1 MNFPILSAIIFIPL
15 IGALFISITKGEQKT
30 VVKSSKYVAIF
41 SSLANFF
48 LSIFLWYSFDA
59 STSEF
64 QFVEKREWIRGF
76 INFHLGIDGISMLFI
91 LLTTFI
97 APICIFSGINS
108 IKFKLR
114 EFLIAIL
121 VMETLMLG
129 VFCSLDLV
137 IFYLFFEGGLIPM
150 FLIIGIWGGPKRVYS
165 AFKFFL
171 FTLLG
176 SVLMLIAIIS
186 IYWITGTT
194 DVIELLDL
202 NIPQEYQYLLWL
214 AFFSSFAVKLPMW
227 PFHTWLPDAHVEAP
241 TAGSVILAAI
251 LLKMAGYGFIRFS
264 LGLFP
269 VASDYFTPL
278 IFALSVIAIIY
289 TSLIALMQDDMKKLI
304 AYSSVA
310 HMGFVTIGIFSLNKQ
325 GLEGSIIQML
335 SHGLISAALFL
346 CVGVVYD
353 RMHSRM
359 ISSYG
364 GLVSNMPKY
373 AFVFMIFTLAAL
385 GLPGTSGFVGEFLV
399 LVGVFQINVFVAV
412 LASLGVILAA
422 AYMLWL
428 YKRVIFGKMANS
440 ELKDITDINKT
451 EIYIFA
457 SLVFLTLFFGIYP
470 EPLFNTIDISVSN
483 LINNYQNDL
492 NLYLTQ
498 INN

>member
-15 IGALFISITKGEQKT
+15 IGAFFIFVTTGVQKN
-30 VVKSSKYVAIF
+30 VEKNSKYVAIF
-41 SSLANFF
+41 SSLTNFL
-48 LSIFLWYSFDA
+48 LSIFLWYSFDTTTA
-59 STSEF
+59 DF
-64 QFVEKREWIRGF
+64 QFVEKKNWMEGF
-76 INFHLGIDGISMLFI
+76 INFQLGVDGISILFI

-97 APICIFSGINS
+97 APVCIFSAIHS
-108 IKFKLR
+108 IKFKIK

-176 SVLMLIAIIS
+176 SVLMLVAIIS
-186 IYWITGTT
+186 IYWITGTS
-194 DVIELLDL
+194 DVIKLL
-202 NIPQEYQYLLWL
+202 NIRIPTEYQYLLWL

-227 PFHTWLPDAHVEAP
+227 PVHTWLPDAHVEAP

-251 LLKMAGYGFIRFS
+251 LLKMAGYGFLRFS

-278 IFALSVIAIIY
+278 IFTLSIMAIIY
-289 TSLIALMQDDMKKLI
+289 TSLVALMQEDMKKLI

-310 HMGFVTIGIFSLNKQ
+310 HMGFVTLGIFSLTKQ
-325 GLEGSIIQML
+325 GLEGSIIQMI

-353 RMHSRM
+353 RFHSRM

-364 GLVSNMPKY
+364 GLVNIMPKY
-373 AFVFMIFTLAAL
+373 SLVFIIFVLAAL

-399 LVGVFQINVFVAV
+399 LVGVLQKNILVAI

-428 YKRVIFGKMANS
+428 YKRVIFGKITNS
-440 ELKDITDINKT
+440 EIKIMPDLNKT
-451 EIYIFA
+451 EIYIFS
-457 SLVFLTLFFGIYP
+457 SLAFLILFFGVYP
-470 EPLFNTIDISVSN
+470 EPLFNTIDISVNN
-483 LINNYQNDL
+483 LIENYQID
-492 NLYLTQ
+492 
-498 INN
+498 INFHLAETTN